1 MSQTTPNQATAANK
15 KAYHTPQLR
24 KFGKV
29 SELTFSNSTPS
40 GSLDGGSSAPN
51 LHAS

>member
-29 SELTFSNSTPS
+29 SELTFTTGTNNATAY
-40 GSLDGGSSAPN
+40 DGGTFPMAYTS
-51 LHAS
+51 